1 MVHIRKVKDIDS
13 GGRPTPIDDPI
24 KIKSIVNNVGFQIG
38 DNQAL
43 KGTMIEQ
50 LNLPF

>member
-1 MVHIRKVKDIDS
+1 MLFLLVFPSHDP

-38 DNQAL
+38 DSTAINS
-43 KGTMIEQ
+43 TMIEQ